1 MFVYKPKRPY
11 TKNPFWDDKSELG
24 IARREKVLGKVRD
37 RIARTATPPPPLKDI
52 PSLDP
57 DNDSG
62 STS

>member
-1 MFVYKPKRPY
+1 MCVYKPKRPY
-11 TKNPFWDDKSELG
+11 TKSPFWDDKSETG
-24 IARREKVLGKVRD
+24 IARRKKVLQRVTD

-57 DNDSG
+57 DNESG